1 MLWLCIIVI
10 VWKICV
16 EFYSTTKL
24 SSSQLGYG
32 ELKMSSKAI
41 YNMVNTVIYQPQS
54 RYDSYRNR
62 NQSFGHSN
70 GKRAVFDRDGNVLGM
85 VPMGRGIGSKDVVG
99 NIRTVLKKQTTK
111 VSSSWRIMSDAQ
123 I

>member
-1 MLWLCIIVI
+1 M
-10 VWKICV
+10 
-16 EFYSTTKL
+16 EFYSTTNL
-24 SSSQLGYG
+24 SSSQLSYG

-85 VPMGRGIGSKDVVG
+85 VPMGRGIGSKDLVG
-99 NIRTVLKKQTTK
+99 NIRTVLKNKLLRL
-111 VSSSWRIMSDAQ
+111 VVHRGD
-123 I
+123 

>member
-1 MLWLCIIVI
+1 MWN
-10 VWKICV
+10 ICV
-16 EFYSTTKL
+16 EFYSTSNL
-24 SSSQLGYG
+24 SSSQLSYG

-41 YNMVNTVIYQPQS
+41 YNMVNTVIYHPRS
-54 RYDSYRNR
+54 KYDSYRNR

-111 VSSSWRIMSDAQ
+111 VSSS
-123 I
+123 